1 MKILGISRGT
11 KYSPNLANSDAAIF
25 STVVKELQES
35 GHEVETIHEN
45 EMLQQDYAAFDKV
58 FTMARDGETLIALE
72 NNASEE
78 TRKKFVNS
86 INGTLTC
93 TDKSV
98 MASLMLEE
106 GIPQPDFCYGKKR
119 NLVKSS
125 VENYTDLTT
134 PLWLKN
140 CDCSAITADDT
151 IFCSTEEEG
160 NKAFRNFEERGVET
174 WIAQSHQ
181 NGDLIKF
188 YGVEGTDFFH
198 WNYASLGHSKFGH
211 EKVNG
216 KEKGYQFCADKI
228 KRYADKMAQKLNV
241 PIYGGDVI
249 IDERG
254 DFWFIDFNDFPSFS
268 ICREKA
274 AKAIALRIVQ

>member
-25 STVVKELQES
+25 SSVVKELQEC

-45 EMLQQDYAAFDKV
+45 EMLQHDYEAFDRV
-58 FTMARDGETLIALE
+58 FTMARDGETLITLE
-72 NNASEE
+72 SNANEE

-86 INGTLTC
+86 ISGIITC

-125 VENYTDLTT
+125 VGNYTALTA

-151 IFCSTEEEG
+151 IFCQTEEEG
-160 NKAFRNFEERGVET
+160 HEAFRNFEERGVDT

-181 NGDLIKF
+181 VGDLIKF

-211 EKVNG
+211 EKING
-216 KEKGYQFCADKI
+216 KEKGYEFCADKI
-228 KRYADKMAQKLNV
+228 KQYADKMAQKLNV

-249 IDERG
+249 IDKEG
-254 DFWFIDFNDFPSFS
+254 NFWFIDFNDFPSFS
-268 ICREKA
+268 ICRDKA
-274 AKAIALRIVQ
+274 AKAIAQRIVQ